1 MSTYYRESTGTNFER
16 LFFCPTHR
24 TFRAGCPMGKSEDRL
39 RELCSQATR
48 EQDAERVREIIGE
61 ILSLLAEKQK
71 ALRRP
76 PNDS

>member
-1 MSTYYRESTGTNFER
+1 MDESG
-16 LFFCPTHR
+16 
-24 TFRAGCPMGKSEDRL
+24 DRL
-39 RELCSQATR
+39 KELCRQATR

-61 ILSLLAEKQK
+61 ILSLLAEQQK

>member
-1 MSTYYRESTGTNFER
+1 
-16 LFFCPTHR
+16 
-24 TFRAGCPMGKSEDRL
+24 MGKSEDRL

-61 ILSLLAEKQK
+61 ILSLLAEQQK